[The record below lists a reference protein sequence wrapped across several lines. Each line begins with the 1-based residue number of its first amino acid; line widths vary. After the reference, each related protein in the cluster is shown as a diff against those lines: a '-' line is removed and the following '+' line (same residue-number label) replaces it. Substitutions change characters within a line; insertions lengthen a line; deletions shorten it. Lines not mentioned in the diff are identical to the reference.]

1 MPLEKANSMV
11 AQLKR
16 GTLAMLVLYLLQNED
31 MYGYQIAQTLDERSE
46 GKLRL
51 IENSLYGT
59 VYRLQREGYISSKKE
74 ENVARARV
82 FYHLEPSGEVYL
94 AKLIKEYESISE
106 GIRLV
111 IGNPAFSQEEIQ

>member
-1 MPLEKANSMV
+1 MALEKADSMV

-16 GTLAMLVLYLLQNED
+16 GTLAMLVLYLLRDKD
-31 MYGYQIAQTLDERSE
+31 MYGYQIAQTLDEQSK

-59 VYRLQREGYISSKKE
+59 VYRLQREGYISSRKE

-82 FYHLEPSGEVYL
+82 FYHLEPAGEAYL
-94 AKLIKEYESISE
+94 ARLLKEYESVSE

-111 IGNPAFSQEEIQ
+111 IGNSTFSEVDSI

>member
-1 MPLEKANSMV
+1 MALGKADGMA

-16 GTLAMLVLYLLQNED
+16 GTLAMLVLYLLKEMD
-31 MYGYQIAQTLDERSE
+31 MYGYQIAQTLEERSK

-59 VYRLQREGYISSKKE
+59 VYRLQREGYISSRKE
-74 ENVARARV
+74 ENVTRARV
-82 FYHLEPSGEVYL
+82 FYHLEPAGEIYL
-94 AKLIKEYESISE
+94 ARLLKEYESISD

-111 IGNPAFSQEEIQ
+111 ICDSAFSEEDSI

>member
-1 MPLEKANSMV
+1 MALEKADSMV

-16 GTLAMLVLYLLQNED
+16 GTLAMLVLYLLRQKD
-31 MYGYQIAQTLDERSE
+31 MYGYQLTQTLEERSE

-59 VYRLQREGYISSKKE
+59 VYRLQREGYISSRKE
-74 ENVARARV
+74 ENVARPRV
-82 FYHLEPSGEVYL
+82 FYHLEPAGEVYL
-94 AKLIKEYESISE
+94 ARLLKEYESISD

-111 IGNPAFSQEEIQ
+111 IGNSTFSEGDSI

>member
-1 MPLEKANSMV
+1 MALEKANSMV

-59 VYRLQREGYISSKKE
+59 VYRLQREGYISSKK
-74 ENVARARV
+74 
-82 FYHLEPSGEVYL
+82 
-94 AKLIKEYESISE
+94 
-106 GIRLV
+106 
-111 IGNPAFSQEEIQ
+111 

>member
-1 MPLEKANSMV
+1 MALEKADSMV

-16 GTLAMLVLYLLQNED
+16 GTLAMLVLYLLREKD
-31 MYGYQIAQTLDERSE
+31 MYGYQLTQTLEERSE

-59 VYRLQREGYISSKKE
+59 VYRLQREGYISSRKE

-82 FYHLEPSGEVYL
+82 FYHLEPAGEDYL
-94 AKLIKEYESISE
+94 SRLLKEYESISD

-111 IGNPAFSQEEIQ
+111 ICDPTFSEGGSA